1 MNQKTQFNSSI
12 LDQVIGQKLNQLIAP
27 QKPKGLLGFIG
38 SQYAQ
43 DLGTGLLG
51 QAGFQPMPTS
61 LGQSIGTAFQNAN
74 QLRNQRRMADFSEL
88 GALANIRSSLQSDT
102 TDTDDSDWELFQ
114 AYAAERDINLSES
127 QARQIER
134 LVGKGNV
141 GKLTENTGTFVN
153 TLDRLLEPYKDKN
166 KKEEKDTISLETGE
180 DELKQENINKK
191 VKVIQDDFNKNNW
204 NEIIF
209 AANEVE
215 KLIKDSKES
224 GNIEGVGFIE
234 GKLLP
239 NFLVGEEGKLNKAKI
254 ARLFNLTLK
263 DRSGAAVTEPEL
275 LRLQEEFGKGSFT
288 TDQDFIN
295 AFNNYKRIFNN
306 ILKQEI
312 KGYDPKAFSA
322 WGGTFQ
328 IGDTTKEDQRE
339 RFL

>member
-1 MNQKTQFNSSI
+1 MSVLGNNSI
-12 LDQVIGQKLNQLIAP
+12 LQQVIGNKLNKLLTP
-27 QKPKGLLGFIG
+27 QRPKGLLEFVG
-38 SQYAQ
+38 SDMAR
-43 DLGTGLLG
+43 DIGTGLLARSG
-51 QAGFQPMPTS
+51 YQTMPTS
-61 LGQSIGTAFQNAN
+61 FGQSLGSAFQDAEA
-74 QLRNQRRMADFSEL
+74 LGRERRIQDFSEL
-88 GALANIRSSLQSDT
+88 SALTSIYDSLQGTAD
-102 TDTDDSDWELFQ
+102 DDDSDWKLFQ
-114 AYAAERDINLSES
+114 AYAAERDINLNES

-166 KKEEKDTISLETGE
+166 KDEKEQKDTIPLETGE

-191 VKVIQDDFNKNNW
+191 VQDIAQDFNANNW

-215 KLIKDSKES
+215 KLIQDSKAS

-234 GKLLP
+234 GNLP

-254 ARLFNLTLK
+254 AKLFNITLK

-306 ILKQEI
+306 ILRQEI

-328 IGDTTKEDQRE
+328 IGDTTKEDQKE